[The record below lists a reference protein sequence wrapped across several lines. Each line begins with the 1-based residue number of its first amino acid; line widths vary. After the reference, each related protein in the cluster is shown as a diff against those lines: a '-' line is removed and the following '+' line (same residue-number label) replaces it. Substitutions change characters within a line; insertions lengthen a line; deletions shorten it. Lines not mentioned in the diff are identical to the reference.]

1 MNLEIFVNC
10 GSVKIN
16 VESWLFGSCL
26 LRTRRGE
33 AAGAESL
40 LLSHNICYQS
50 IRVVWAPYRSLA
62 AAGPTSPY
70 LLSVA
75 TTDKASPPA
84 QRSYR
89 LLRLCRCPDRTNYCV
104 VFFCNFPMPR
114 TIPGQ
119 SDMAVDWLWLRS
131 REHGHVNRN
140 MFTLRS
146 S

>member
-1 MNLEIFVNC
+1 MSVTNLNNFVLC
-10 GSVKIN
+10 GIVKIN

-26 LRTRRGE
+26 PKSRGSWCRE
-33 AAGAESL
+33 PL
-40 LLSHNICYQS
+40 ICYQN
-50 IRVVWAPYRSLA
+50 IRAVWAPYRSLA

-84 QRSYR
+84 LRSYR
-89 LLRLCRCPDRTNYCV
+89 LLRLCRCPDKTNYCV
-104 VFFCNFPMPR
+104 GFFCNFPVPR

-131 REHGHVNRN
+131 REHGHVNKN